1 MEVASVGDGLELTAS
16 SPAAQDPKTLTVPT
30 RLLAVITVI
39 GLLVGVLGFV
49 LPHVVGARDEYAK
62 ARQDVVTRA
71 SDFAVT
77 FYTYS
82 VKDKVGYQHRVKPL
96 MTASYY
102 KDFVKI
108 TNAMFAVI
116 KDKAQSSGDAKVLSV
131 AVESIDQ
138 DSAVAIVAVNTTVRT
153 NDSDEAVA
161 RRFRWKINM
170 RKVGGKWLVSVF
182 DSVPAMDAT
191 LGDVKGGQSGSSK

>member
-1 MEVASVGDGLELTAS
+1 MFSITEK
-16 SPAAQDPKTLTVPT
+16 PAPIA
-30 RLLAVITVI
+30 
-39 GLLVGVLGFV
+39 
-49 LPHVVGARDEYAK
+49 
-62 ARQDVVTRA
+62 
-71 SDFAVT
+71 
-77 FYTYS
+77 
-82 VKDKVGYQHRVKPL
+82 KPL